1 MRHQIFFLLLFTCT
15 TLSAQEFTQT
25 LRGSVID
32 QENLHQLAGATVQL
46 LTSSP
51 TLGIVVD
58 EQGQFRFDDVPVGRH
73 QLLVTYLGYETRRLD
88 NILLSS
94 GKEVVLEI
102 KMEESFTQI
111 DEIVLTAE
119 RNRQQPLNEMAV
131 VSAKMFSVEDTQRF
145 AATLFDPAR
154 MAQTFAG
161 VAGGGEDLENE
172 IVIRGNSPRG
182 LLWRLEGIDIPN
194 PNHFANPAGSGGA
207 VSMLSASTLS
217 NSDFF
222 TGAFPAEYGE
232 ALAGV
237 FDLRLRT
244 GNNQT
249 RESSFMFGALGTEVS
264 LEGPFRAKGQSSY
277 LINYRY
283 STLAILKPFLK
294 DFLGDVVPTYQD
306 LSFKF
311 NFPTQKMG
319 TISLFG
325 LWGDNDASS
334 SAEPDQSQW
343 TEAGDEESFFERSK
357 LKVTGLRHQISLSEN
372 TYWRTV
378 VAHTTDE
385 YNDEATE
392 FLPEENYRE
401 RLLTRSTFENKLWR
415 IHTSLNTKFNA
426 KSSLRLGGF
435 FTHWE
440 YILKSENNDIDTETI
455 STFFDDKGAT
465 NRFQAYAQWKWRW
478 QENLSLLSGLHWSA
492 LQLNNTHSFDPR
504 LSLRWQINPKT
515 NLNFSLGKHSQHQHP
530 STYLV
535 EEITDNAQRTRPNLN
550 LDFTKAIHYV
560 IGINHRFT
568 PQLLLTAELYY
579 QDLYD
584 VPIQAEEGKVGSLL
598 NSSSIWDILG
608 AGEVTNKGQGRNYG
622 IDLTLDKQ
630 FAKGYYFLMTASL
643 YDSSFTAQD
652 GRRFPTQYAGRY
664 LLNLLYGK
672 EWKARKRNNRTWN
685 FNVRYS
691 LRGGN
696 RYTEINQEQS
706 IRDDELTFFE
716 DRAFALQYPN
726 YSRIDTGVRYTIN
739 KAKSTHAFMLDFQ
752 NFFNRKNIHSQVF
765 DLDDRQTTT
774 YYQSGLIPNF
784 NYRITF

>member
-15 TLSAQEFTQT
+15 TVSAQEFTQT

-94 GKEVVLEI
+94 EKEVVFEI
-102 KMEESFTQI
+102 KMEESLTQI

-264 LEGPFRAKGQSSY
+264 LEGPFRAEGQSSY

-283 STLAILKPFLK
+283 SPLAILKPFLK

-372 TYWRTV
+372 TSCL
-378 VAHTTDE
+378 D
-385 YNDEATE
+385 
-392 FLPEENYRE
+392 
-401 RLLTRSTFENKLWR
+401 RLELVNVT
-415 IHTSLNTKFNA
+415 
-426 KSSLRLGGF
+426 
-435 FTHWE
+435 
-440 YILKSENNDIDTETI
+440 
-455 STFFDDKGAT
+455 
-465 NRFQAYAQWKWRW
+465 
-478 QENLSLLSGLHWSA
+478 LL
-492 LQLNNTHSFDPR
+492 
-504 LSLRWQINPKT
+504 
-515 NLNFSLGKHSQHQHP
+515 
-530 STYLV
+530 
-535 EEITDNAQRTRPNLN
+535 
-550 LDFTKAIHYV
+550 
-560 IGINHRFT
+560 
-568 PQLLLTAELYY
+568 
-579 QDLYD
+579 
-584 VPIQAEEGKVGSLL
+584 
-598 NSSSIWDILG
+598 
-608 AGEVTNKGQGRNYG
+608 
-622 IDLTLDKQ
+622 
-630 FAKGYYFLMTASL
+630 
-643 YDSSFTAQD
+643 
-652 GRRFPTQYAGRY
+652 
-664 LLNLLYGK
+664 
-672 EWKARKRNNRTWN
+672 
-685 FNVRYS
+685 
-691 LRGGN
+691 
-696 RYTEINQEQS
+696 
-706 IRDDELTFFE
+706 
-716 DRAFALQYPN
+716 
-726 YSRIDTGVRYTIN
+726 
-739 KAKSTHAFMLDFQ
+739 
-752 NFFNRKNIHSQVF
+752 
-765 DLDDRQTTT
+765 
-774 YYQSGLIPNF
+774 
-784 NYRITF
+784 

>member
-15 TLSAQEFTQT
+15 TVSAQEFTQT

-32 QENLHQLAGATVQL
+32 QENLYQLAGATVQL

-94 GKEVVLEI
+94 EKEVVFEI
-102 KMEESFTQI
+102 KMEESLTQI

-131 VSAKMFSVEDTQRF
+131 VSAKMFSVENTQRF

-264 LEGPFRAKGQSSY
+264 LEGPFRAEGQSSY

-283 STLAILKPFLK
+283 SPLAILKPFLK

-372 TYWRTV
+372 TSCL
-378 VAHTTDE
+378 D
-385 YNDEATE
+385 
-392 FLPEENYRE
+392 
-401 RLLTRSTFENKLWR
+401 RLELVNVT
-415 IHTSLNTKFNA
+415 
-426 KSSLRLGGF
+426 
-435 FTHWE
+435 
-440 YILKSENNDIDTETI
+440 
-455 STFFDDKGAT
+455 
-465 NRFQAYAQWKWRW
+465 
-478 QENLSLLSGLHWSA
+478 LL
-492 LQLNNTHSFDPR
+492 
-504 LSLRWQINPKT
+504 
-515 NLNFSLGKHSQHQHP
+515 
-530 STYLV
+530 
-535 EEITDNAQRTRPNLN
+535 
-550 LDFTKAIHYV
+550 
-560 IGINHRFT
+560 
-568 PQLLLTAELYY
+568 
-579 QDLYD
+579 
-584 VPIQAEEGKVGSLL
+584 
-598 NSSSIWDILG
+598 
-608 AGEVTNKGQGRNYG
+608 
-622 IDLTLDKQ
+622 
-630 FAKGYYFLMTASL
+630 
-643 YDSSFTAQD
+643 
-652 GRRFPTQYAGRY
+652 
-664 LLNLLYGK
+664 
-672 EWKARKRNNRTWN
+672 
-685 FNVRYS
+685 
-691 LRGGN
+691 
-696 RYTEINQEQS
+696 
-706 IRDDELTFFE
+706 
-716 DRAFALQYPN
+716 
-726 YSRIDTGVRYTIN
+726 
-739 KAKSTHAFMLDFQ
+739 
-752 NFFNRKNIHSQVF
+752 
-765 DLDDRQTTT
+765 
-774 YYQSGLIPNF
+774 
-784 NYRITF
+784 